1 MGFDKELLRQAYY
14 KFAADG
20 RITAHEVKKTIE
32 HVGGG
37 NIGDYHAEQLLRSLA
52 GWDGVV
58 TEHEFVHG
66 IHSYVQQHGH
76 HWGYVW

>member
-1 MGFDKELLRQAYY
+1 MGLDKEIIRQAYFKY
-14 KFAADG
+14 APSG

-32 HVGGG
+32 HCGAG
-37 NIGDYHAEQLLRSLA
+37 NIGDYHSEQLLRSLA

-58 TEHEFVHG
+58 TEHDFVHG
-66 IHSYVQQHGH
+66 IHNYVQQHGH